1 MRTLLPAWVAV
12 ALAGG
17 AALLWV
23 AELVIP
29 LREVREPRAPRFA
42 RNLTL
47 GALGFAVGIALQAAF
62 LVAVAA
68 WALEHEIGLLGRLPV
83 ESPFRLAA
91 AFLLLDYTLW
101 VWHRANHRVPFLWRF
116 HRVHHVDRDMD
127 ASTGVRF
134 HFGEL
139 ALSAGYRALQIVVI
153 GAEPLAVAVWQA
165 VLLASVLFHHS
176 NTRLPLALER
186 VLVRLIVTPRMHGIH
201 HSDRRAEADSNWAS
215 ILSVWDW
222 LHGTLRLDV
231 PQSAVTIGVAAYQ
244 RPEDVTIGR
253 ILLLPWRGRP
263 DDWARENGG
272 PAERAPFGDTQSFR
286 A

>member
-1 MRTLLPAWVAV
+1 MRTSLPTWVGI

-23 AELVIP
+23 AELVLP
-29 LREVREPRAPRFA
+29 LREAREPRAVRLA
-42 RNLTL
+42 RNLAI
-47 GALGFAVGIALQAAF
+47 GALGIGVALALQAAF
-62 LVAVAA
+62 LVGVAA
-68 WALEHEIGLLGRLPV
+68 WALEHEVGILGRLPADA
-83 ESPFRLAA
+83 PLRLAA

-101 VWHRANHRVPFLWRF
+101 IWHRANHRVPFLWRF

-139 ALSAGYRALQIVVI
+139 ALSAGYRAVQIVVI
-153 GAEPLAVAVWQA
+153 GAAPLAVSIWQA

-176 NTRLPLALER
+176 NTRLPIALER

-201 HSDRRAEADSNWAS
+201 HSDRRAEADSNWSS
-215 ILSVWDW
+215 ILSVWDL
-222 LHGTLRLDV
+222 LHRTFRLDV
-231 PQSAVTIGVAAYQ
+231 PQRAVTIGVAAYQ
-244 RPEDVTIGR
+244 RPEDVTLGNVLR
-253 ILLLPWRGRP
+253 LPWRGKP
-263 DDWARENGG
+263 NDWAREDGL
-272 PAERAPFGDTQSFR
+272 PAERGTMGNPRSLR